1 MFSYLHVKKNTAD
14 SQSLIKGL
22 TAHKTSHA
30 GSHLIPE
37 QAWVGGISLWSPV
50 CRWDLVSW
58 WLVLL
63 MTNPCRGRRVGV
75 QYCVCV
81 RISLTPSTFCT
92 HVCLACCQL
101 SVARTWLVCTGLGH
115 GSTTRAAAL
124 RKRTLLKSHAPVRH
138 CLGIPHLHWSTRAPV
153 SLSTLQH
160 PFPSLVSPL
169 PLPCLPRIIYKETSI
184 PMAGMYLGLKK
195 KQWVCS
201 SVTVIWDY

>member
-14 SQSLIKGL
+14 SQSLIKRL

-37 QAWVGGISLWSPV
+37 QAWVGDISLCSPV

-58 WLVLL
+58 WLVLP

-81 RISLTPSTFCT
+81 HIALTPSTFCT

-124 RKRTLLKSHAPVRH
+124 RKRALQKSHAPVWHCHRPRH
-138 CLGIPHLHWSTRAPV
+138 STPPLKHRGICVFIHPAA
-153 SLSTLQH
+153 SLS
-160 PFPSLVSPL
+160 
-169 PLPCLPRIIYKETSI
+169 LPCLPL
-184 PMAGMYLGLKK
+184 AL
-195 KQWVCS
+195 
-201 SVTVIWDY
+201 TVPS